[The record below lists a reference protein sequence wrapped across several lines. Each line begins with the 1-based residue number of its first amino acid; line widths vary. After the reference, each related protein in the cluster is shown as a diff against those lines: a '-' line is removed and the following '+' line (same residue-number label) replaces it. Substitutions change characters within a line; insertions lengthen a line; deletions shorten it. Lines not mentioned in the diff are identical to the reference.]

1 MTKFILSGSNG
12 RMGQAITRLVANK
25 GESVIVAGVDLF
37 DGIKNS
43 YPVYSKISDVVEK
56 ADVIIDFSNPES
68 IDSILEYATN
78 KKLPV
83 VISTTGHSPAQK
95 LLVKE
100 ASKSTAIFMS
110 GNMSLGINLLMDLIS
125 QAAKTLEG
133 NCDIEIIEKH
143 HNKKIDAPSGTA
155 LMLANAVNDALEN
168 KCDYVYERE
177 SKREKRSNTEI
188 GIHSIRGGTIV
199 GEHSVL
205 FIGQDEEIEIK
216 HTATSRE
223 VFAVGAIKA
232 AQFMVGK
239 SSGNYSMKDVIEQG

>member
-1 MTKFILSGSNG
+1 MIKFILSGCNG

-25 GESVIVAGVDLF
+25 DESEIVAGVDLY

-43 YPVYSKISDVVEK
+43 FPVYSKISDVVEK

-68 IDSILEYATN
+68 IDSIIEYAIN

-95 LLVKE
+95 DLVEK

-110 GNMSLGINLLMDLIS
+110 GNMSIGINLLMSLIS

-133 NCDIEIIEKH
+133 NFDIEIIEKH